1 MDLHQAQ
8 QEFEPD
14 TVFLN
19 TASLGLPPRRTVR
32 VLTEALREWQRGEA
46 DPAAYDADVDRARRS
61 YAGLVGVP
69 VDRVAIGHQVSP
81 LVGLVAASVP
91 DGAEIVVAEGDF
103 TSVTYPFLA
112 QASRGV
118 EVRAAPLEGIA
129 DALTERTH
137 LVAVSRVQSAD
148 GRLLDAD
155 ALTEAAG
162 DTGTRTLVD
171 LTQATGWL
179 PVEADRFDYTV
190 CGAYKWLLGPRGTA
204 FLTVRPDRLGDVVP
218 HTAGWYAAADI
229 WASIYGHDM
238 QLADDARRLDSSPAW
253 LSWVGTAESLDFVTE
268 VGTATLHEHAVGQA
282 NHFLEGV
289 GLPAGDSAIVSLA
302 ADDEVPALLD
312 QHRIRA
318 AVRAGRLR
326 LSFHVSTTDADVDT
340 AVAALRGH
348 VAGSAEGT

>member
-61 YAGLVGVP
+61 YGGLVGVP

-91 DGAEIVVAEGDF
+91 DGAEIVVADGDF

-118 EVRAAPLEGIA
+118 EVRAAALEGIA
-129 DALTERTH
+129 GALTERTH
-137 LVAVSRVQSAD
+137 LVAVSMVQSAD

-155 ALTEAAG
+155 ALTESAG

-179 PVEADRFDYTV
+179 PVDAGRFDYTRV
-190 CGAYKWLLGPRGTA
+190 WRLQVAA
-204 FLTVRPDRLGDVVP
+204 RPARNRVP
-218 HTAGWYAAADI
+218 HRAPRP
-229 WASIYGHDM
+229 
-238 QLADDARRLDSSPAW
+238 AR
-253 LSWVGTAESLDFVTE
+253 
-268 VGTATLHEHAVGQA
+268 
-282 NHFLEGV
+282 
-289 GLPAGDSAIVSLA
+289 
-302 ADDEVPALLD
+302 
-312 QHRIRA
+312 
-318 AVRAGRLR
+318 
-326 LSFHVSTTDADVDT
+326 
-340 AVAALRGH
+340 
-348 VAGSAEGT
+348 